1 MDYWFFHN
9 RIFIPNA
16 VVSIHRAAILFV
28 FLAMITKF
36 SACSVSK
43 VKPSNYHLCF
53 RKRSGTRDGAECVP
67 VRKLIEKVK
76 YYLGFQKARSAT
88 YPWKQ

>member
-28 FLAMITKF
+28 FLAMVTKF

-67 VRKLIEKVK
+67 VRKLIEKSK
-76 YYLGFQKARSAT
+76 ILQKLSKSA
-88 YPWKQ
+88 